1 MNDLVDETIEGF
13 MEKEHKAEGEKV
25 FKCPKCNRL
34 DCIYGD
40 FVLNDWEE
48 FKPKLKPTNTNMWC
62 QYMYKGK
69 MVQGNTLL
77 DEIQELRM
85 ECKHCGYDFDG
96 QDDELNDN
104 IVISHGGV

>member
-1 MNDLVDETIEGF
+1 MQEEY
-13 MEKEHKAEGEKV
+13 KAEGEKV
-25 FKCPKCNRL
+25 FKCPKCDNL

-40 FVLNDWEE
+40 FAINGVEWHNGIHYES
-48 FKPKLKPTNTNMWC
+48 FKPLLKPTETDMWC

-104 IVISHGGV
+104 IVVIHGGVE